1 MKVYFHTFGC
11 KANQYDTEIV
21 RQAFADHGATAV
33 DDPAGADLAVL
44 NSCTV
49 TAAGE
54 AKLRTLARRLA
65 RARVE
70 TVVMGCAA
78 AVDDGTIAAVP
89 GVRAVVGGVDAGAML
104 RAAGLPA
111 RALSPGLRRFP
122 ASARAWLK
130 IQDGCDEHCTFCATT
145 IARGANRSRPV
156 GELVAEARALAAHHA
171 EIVITGIHIGT
182 YGREP
187 GAGNREPARTTHN
200 APRTLGLLLEA
211 LIAAVPAVRFRL
223 SSIEATEIDERVER
237 LLIDAPRHLA
247 AHVHAPL
254 QSGSDRVL
262 KRMGRHWYTAASY
275 RARLEHLAAR
285 LPAFGLGADVM
296 VGFPGETAADHRAT
310 VDLIAAL
317 PFTYLHVFP
326 YSPRP
331 GTGAPRLGPAV
342 GSAAARARAAELRAL
357 GAAKGNA
364 YRATRR
370 GRRADGVACGH
381 AGGRVDVLTEDYLS
395 VYLESDRWDGTPRLD
410 VVID

>member
-11 KANQYDTEIV
+11 KANQYDTAIV

-65 RARVE
+65 RARVD

-89 GVRAVVGGVDAGAML
+89 GVRAVVAGADADAVL

-111 RALSPGLRRFP
+111 RRPAPGLRHFP
-122 ASARAWLK
+122 GSARAWLR

-156 GELVAEARALAAHHA
+156 AELVAEARALAEHHA

-182 YGREP
+182 YGQD
-187 GAGNREPARTTHN
+187 REPALTTHN
-200 APRTLGLLLEA
+200 APRTLGALLEA
-211 LIAAVPAVRFRL
+211 LIDAVPTVRFRL
-223 SSIEATEIDERVER
+223 SSIEATEIDERLER
-237 LLIDAPRHLA
+237 LLVEAPRHLA

-262 KRMGRHWYTAASY
+262 RRMGRHWYTAARY

-285 LPAFGLGADVM
+285 LPAFGLGADIM

-331 GTGAPRLGPAV
+331 GTAAPRLGPAV

-357 GAAKGNA
+357 GAAKGDA
-364 YRATRR
+364 YRAGRR

-381 AGGRVDVLTEDYLS
+381 AGGRVDVLTEDYLT

-410 VVID
+410 VTID